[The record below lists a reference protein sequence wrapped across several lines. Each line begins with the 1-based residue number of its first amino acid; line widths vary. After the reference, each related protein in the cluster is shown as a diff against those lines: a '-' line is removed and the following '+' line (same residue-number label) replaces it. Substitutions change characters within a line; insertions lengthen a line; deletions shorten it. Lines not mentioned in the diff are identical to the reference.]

1 MLENTMQR
9 AMDNL
14 SKGTE
19 RTQNVC
25 LSSLDAMVSLHPVT
39 IAIAIHTT
47 GWSKRVLAV
56 PHGASERPAKQH
68 S

>member
-1 MLENTMQR
+1 MRN
-9 AMDNL
+9 AVYNS
-14 SKGTE
+14 SKGYK

-25 LSSLDAMVSLHPVT
+25 PSCMVSLHPVT
-39 IAIAIHTT
+39 IVTTIHAT

-56 PHGASERPAKQH
+56 PHGASGRPAKQH

>member
-1 MLENTMQR
+1 MHR

-25 LSSLDAMVSLHPVT
+25 LSRSYAPSSMVSLHPVT

-47 GWSKRVLAV
+47 SWSKRVLAV

>member
-1 MLENTMQR
+1 MRN
-9 AMDNL
+9 AVYNS
-14 SKGTE
+14 SKGNK

-25 LSSLDAMVSLHPVT
+25 PSRMVTLHSVA
-39 IAIAIHTT
+39 IAITIHTT

-56 PHGASERPAKQH
+56 PHGASERPAEQH

>member
-1 MLENTMQR
+1 MQQ
-9 AMDNL
+9 AMHNL
-14 SKGTE
+14 SEGIE

-25 LSSLDAMVSLHPVT
+25 PGSLNSPYSMVSLHPVT

-47 GWSKRVLAV
+47 AWSKRVLAV

>member
-1 MLENTMQR
+1 MR
-9 AMDNL
+9 SRIYNL
-14 SKGTE
+14 SQGIE

-25 LSSLDAMVSLHPVT
+25 LSMVSLHPVT

-47 GWSKRVLAV
+47 AWSKRVLAV
-56 PHGASERPAKQH
+56 PHGASERPAEQH